1 MTIGKCYVLF
11 KLHPEKTLREILRNV
26 RKSYVKAGVIHA
38 DLSGYNVLAKE
49 NMHILIIDWPQFVT
63 IKHPNSEELLK
74 RDFGNVLGFF
84 SCKVR
89 TKLKFEDAFDYVSGK
104 SRLLTFLT

>member
-11 KLHPEKTLREILRNV
+11 KPHPEKTLREIMRNV
-26 RKSYVKAGVIHA
+26 RKSYVKADVIHA
-38 DLSGYNVLAKE
+38 DLSEYNVLVKE
-49 NMHILIIDWPQFVT
+49 DMHILIIDWPQFVT
-63 IKHPNSEELLK
+63 AKHLNSEELLK
-74 RDFGNVLGFF
+74 RDLRNVLVFF
-84 SCKVR
+84 SRKFR